1 MRYVILLFSVVFLW
15 SCGSKTTVILLPED
29 TGQTGKVIVKN
40 KVSETLLDKPYT
52 YVDVKSEN
60 SILKAQVIGKEDVER
75 SFNDLLKAE
84 PPKPVH
90 FILYFKPDTVI
101 LTDDS
106 LKMVPKVI
114 EMARKREPTQISV
127 IGHTDTKGSDEHNI
141 KLSMERAKT
150 VAKRLKDSGI
160 EMKAISVTSHGENE
174 LLVPTADNV
183 SEPKNRRVEIMVR

>member
-29 TGQTGKVIVKN
+29 TGQTGKIIVKN

-90 FILYFKPDTVI
+90 FIIPCRPLLRKP
-101 LTDDS
+101 
-106 LKMVPKVI
+106 
-114 EMARKREPTQISV
+114 
-127 IGHTDTKGSDEHNI
+127 
-141 KLSMERAKT
+141 
-150 VAKRLKDSGI
+150 
-160 EMKAISVTSHGENE
+160 KA
-174 LLVPTADNV
+174 
-183 SEPKNRRVEIMVR
+183 